1 MNKKLR
7 TSLDV
12 VLYVVVYLLLQF
24 VVHLVGASIYAAV
37 EGVDAQTVL
46 AGMAVGEYGWLLA
59 VEMVVS
65 SGLAIWLF
73 LRLRWAPVSRDYL
86 ASKPWTALAWVALL
100 TLGLLLPSQWLYEQ
114 LQVSMSEDYQRLF
127 EGILKEPWGYAAIG
141 FLAPLA
147 EEMVFR
153 GAVLRTLLGLF
164 DRRRHWLPIAIS
176 ALLFAL
182 VHWNM
187 AQGLHAFLMGL
198 LIGWMYYRTESIVPG
213 LVLHGVNNSVAYIV
227 YNLMPQ
233 AGSGELIDLFQGNR
247 HTLYMA
253 LLFSLCILLPS
264 VFQLTRRLK
273 KAAAE

>member
-1 MNKKLR
+1 
-7 TSLDV
+7 
-12 VLYVVVYLLLQF
+12 
-24 VVHLVGASIYAAV
+24 
-37 EGVDAQTVL
+37 
-46 AGMAVGEYGWLLA
+46 MAVGEYGWLLA

-86 ASKPWTALAWVALL
+86 ASKPWTALVWVALL

-141 FLAPLA
+141 LLAPLA

-164 DRRRHWLPIAIS
+164 DRRRPWLPIAIS

>member
-1 MNKKLR
+1 MKKIWNMNKKLR

-86 ASKPWTALAWVALL
+86 ASKPWTALVWVALL

-141 FLAPLA
+141 LLAPLA

-153 GAVLRTLLGLF
+153 GARCLAFSTVAGLGCPSPSRHFFSLLC
-164 DRRRHWLPIAIS
+164 
-176 ALLFAL
+176 
-182 VHWNM
+182 
-187 AQGLHAFLMGL
+187 
-198 LIGWMYYRTESIVPG
+198 IGIWHRGFM
-213 LVLHGVNNSVAYIV
+213 
-227 YNLMPQ
+227 
-233 AGSGELIDLFQGNR
+233 
-247 HTLYMA
+247 
-253 LLFSLCILLPS
+253 LFSWGCSSVGCITARRASCPDLC
-264 VFQLTRRLK
+264 FMG
-273 KAAAE
+273 

>member
-86 ASKPWTALAWVALL
+86 VSKPWTALVWVALL

-141 FLAPLA
+141 LLAPLA

-164 DRRRHWLPIAIS
+164 DRRRPWLPIAIS

-233 AGSGELIDLFQGNR
+233 ASSGELIDLFQGNR

>member
-86 ASKPWTALAWVALL
+86 ASKPWTALVWVALL

-141 FLAPLA
+141 LLAPLA

-164 DRRRHWLPIAIS
+164 DRRRPWLPIGTS
-176 ALLFAL
+176 FRSCALEYGTGASCFSHGAAHRLDVLPHGEHRARTCASWGEQL
-182 VHWNM
+182 C
-187 AQGLHAFLMGL
+187 GLH
-198 LIGWMYYRTESIVPG
+198 
-213 LVLHGVNNSVAYIV
+213 
-227 YNLMPQ
+227 
-233 AGSGELIDLFQGNR
+233 
-247 HTLYMA
+247 
-253 LLFSLCILLPS
+253 
-264 VFQLTRRLK
+264 RLQPD
-273 KAAAE
+273 APNE